1 MELSKGFVKAKNP
14 CADGFRWFLRHHPQG
29 NDYQPVLDALVA
41 DGRVEDA
48 CWLLAQ
54 FGPTHAVL
62 RLDSLSCE
70 AIVFAGAIEVRGDIE
85 AGTLVRAGRGIRA
98 GGAIRAGRD
107 VVAGEAIVAGGA
119 IEAVSLHAG
128 GDLQAASVLA
138 DGAVRVGGQLRCAR
152 ELVCRRDLD
161 VGAQASV
168 GGVLVVD
175 GEVRVGRSLRV
186 RDTLRTGA
194 SVRPSSP
201 GRWWPCRCCRCR
213 WPSSS
218 PTARTCP
225 CRRHCSRRACGRPSP
240 RMPPSA

>member
-62 RLDSLSCE
+62 RLDSLRCAS
-70 AIVFAGAIEVRGDIE
+70 IVFAGAIEVSGDID
-85 AGTLVRAGRGIRA
+85 AGTLVRAGRGVRA

-119 IEAVSLHAG
+119 IEAVSLDAG

-138 DGAVRVGGQLRCAR
+138 DGAIDCGAHLDAGWGIRAGG
-152 ELVCRRDLD
+152 
-161 VGAQASV
+161 
-168 GGVLVVD
+168 
-175 GEVRVGRSLRV
+175 
-186 RDTLRTGA
+186 
-194 SVRPSSP
+194 PI
-201 GRWWPCRCCRCR
+201 
-213 WPSSS
+213 
-218 PTARTCP
+218 TARGAI
-225 CRRHCSRRACGRPSP
+225 RAGESLSAEGEITAGAGYGVYAGLCVQREDWASSARVHASARPVDLLSGCWVEP
-240 RMPPSA
+240 VMEA